1 MQAYLPRRGTAGG
14 ANRVTSNAILA
25 ASLLAIAVLIG
36 GTMLVVYRGSAA
48 AHEAA
53 VDRCLS
59 AGGAWLPHSAFSFAG
74 DCLAGGAARRAP

>member
-1 MQAYLPRRGTAGG
+1 MAGK
-14 ANRVTSNAILA
+14 ADAVTTNAILV
-25 ASLLAIAVLIG
+25 ASLLAIAALVG
-36 GTMLVVYRGSAA
+36 GTVLVVYRGSAA

-74 DCLAGGAARRAP
+74 DCLTGGAARRAP